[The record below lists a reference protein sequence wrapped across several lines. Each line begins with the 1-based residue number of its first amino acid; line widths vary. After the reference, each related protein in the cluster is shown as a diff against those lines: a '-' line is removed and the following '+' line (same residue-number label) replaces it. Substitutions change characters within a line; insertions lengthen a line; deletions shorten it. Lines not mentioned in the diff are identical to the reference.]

1 MLSFNELKRNLKK
14 DFSAFKKIKIAILSD
29 SASQLLNNAIKG
41 YGYEVQLDFDIYEA
55 DYNQIDL
62 QVFDPSSEL
71 YAFHPDFIFINRS
84 TEKLLKDFYQ
94 KKQGQQ
100 NLFSE
105 YILQTTQKYYDT
117 ISSRLK
123 SKVI

>member
-100 NLFSE
+100 NLFSRSE
-105 YILQTTQKYYDT
+105 EHTSELQ
-117 ISSRLK
+117 SRQYL
-123 SKVI
+123 